1 MTLRGV
7 HGRVLR
13 IDLATG
19 ETDAL
24 PLTEADFAAVV
35 GGAGLAS
42 LLLLRHCPPGA
53 DPLGPDNPLV
63 FAASPFVGTGITT
76 AAKIAL
82 AARSP
87 QTGMIGD
94 SLSSSYLALALKR
107 TGYDAL
113 VLTGQARAW
122 STLVVDGG
130 AVRLEPAADLLGL
143 DPAATSDAV
152 RARLG
157 TGYRVA
163 AIGPA
168 GEHGVVYA
176 AVAND
181 GRLAGRTGTGA
192 VMGSKR
198 LKAVAVRGNTLP
210 RVADPKGLAKAAR
223 ALGEKSLGPQ
233 TAKYRELGTAA
244 NVAFFDRM
252 GTLPTRNFQAGSFA
266 GAAAI
271 SGETL
276 LLEHRTDR
284 HACAGCT
291 VGCEHRYTTTDGGAA
306 TETRLEYETLFA
318 LGSLCGVAD
327 PNAVL
332 RAAALCDRLGIDAI
346 SAGATVAWAMECGE
360 RGIDLSPWGG
370 PAPAFGDAAALLE
383 TLDAIGH
390 RRGLGDLLAEGTRRA
405 SETVGQGSDRW
416 AMHVKGLELPGYDP
430 RKLQTMALGLAVA
443 TRGACHNRSSAYEA
457 DFSDA
462 LDPNAEAR
470 ARAAAAVAAEDQ
482 AALLDSLTVCKFLR
496 HVFVDLPEE
505 TAALHRL
512 VTGQET
518 TGDDLR
524 RAGAEITGVK
534 KRFNERM
541 GWTRALDTLP
551 PRLLGEDDGA
561 GPGVAAPAGGS
572 PLTRAR
578 LETMV
583 DAYYA
588 ARGWGADGRVEESRG
603 RGVEENGVVR

>member
-1 MTLRGV
+1 MRGV
-7 HGRVLR
+7 HGRALR

-19 ETDAL
+19 ETDTL

-42 LLLLRHCPPGA
+42 LLLLRLCPPGA
-53 DPLGPDNPLV
+53 DPLGPENPLV

-113 VLTGQARAW
+113 VLAGQAPTW

-130 AVRLEPAADLLGL
+130 TVRLEPAADLLGL
-143 DPAATSDAV
+143 DPAATSDTV

-157 TGYRVA
+157 SGFRVA

-168 GEHGVVYA
+168 GEHGVRYA

-198 LKAVAVRGNTLP
+198 LKAVAIRGTTLP
-210 RVADPKGLAKAAR
+210 PVADPKGLAKAAR

-291 VGCEHRYTTTDGGAA
+291 VGCEHRYTTTDGGPA

-332 RAAALCDRLGIDAI
+332 RAAARCDALGIDAI

-370 PAPAFGDAAALLE
+370 PAPLFGDAAALLD

-390 RRGLGDLLAEGTRRA
+390 RRGLGDLLAEGSRRA
-405 SETVGQGSDRW
+405 SEVVGQGSHRW

-457 DFSDA
+457 DFSDS

-512 VTGQET
+512 VTGLAT

-524 RAGAEITGVK
+524 RAGAEITEVK

-541 GWTRALDTLP
+541 GWSRALDTLP

-561 GPGVAAPAGGS
+561 GPGVSAPAGGTA
-572 PLTRAR
+572 LTRDR
-578 LETMV
+578 LEAMI

-588 ARGWGADGRVEESRG
+588 ARGWGAAGEVEESRS
-603 RGVEENGVVR
+603 RGVEKDESVR